1 MYRIWDLQDFIK
13 ELMIMSDYLFPALQ
27 KYYSALNS
35 LERFNKEA
43 NFFDNISALDS
54 FFSEYRNVTFVLQKS
69 IAHTD
74 YKTIYEKNR
83 EEYLSSC
90 RWMIDK
96 RNETTKEHP
105 FQLVKQIDILVF
117 FPFAGM
123 HVLSKTFS
131 VENDVKLS
139 DLLDDLKSFFV
150 SVNPNE
156 IFSLPSFLSM
166 IKLVKKMYMKK

>member
-1 MYRIWDLQDFIK
+1 
-13 ELMIMSDYLFPALQ
+13 
-27 KYYSALNS
+27 
-35 LERFNKEA
+35 
-43 NFFDNISALDS
+43 
-54 FFSEYRNVTFVLQKS
+54 
-69 IAHTD
+69 
-74 YKTIYEKNR
+74 
-83 EEYLSSC
+83 
-90 RWMIDK
+90 MIDK

-156 IFSLPSFLSM
+156 NFFLFRVFF
-166 IKLVKKMYMKK
+166 L